1 MAALALTGAIALALG
16 GVLAGFEMR
25 RGLAVQAAAMALL
38 GAAGAIALFGGGSAG
53 AVWRDG
59 VSPAL
64 GLDPLSG
71 FFLALLAVTA
81 VPTLV
86 YARAYLRSR
95 AAAALTA
102 AFLLALA
109 GLLAARD
116 VTTFLAFWELMTLVP
131 AAAILVVRRDAAV
144 RERR

>member
-1 MAALALTGAIALALG
+1 
-16 GVLAGFEMR
+16 
-25 RGLAVQAAAMALL
+25 MALL
-38 GAAGAIALFGGGSAG
+38 GAAGAVALLGGGSTG

-95 AAAALTA
+95 AAAAL
-102 AFLLALA
+102 L
-109 GLLAARD
+109 GRRSCSRS
-116 VTTFLAFWELMTLVP
+116 P
-131 AAAILVVRRDAAV
+131 ACSPRAT
-144 RERR
+144 